1 MNRTKIEHLVTCLAT
16 MPYVY
21 TACPVCV
28 TCTGGTG
35 GKFQPVSITE
45 SHVLTL
51 AARSYALLVLTIA
64 LYTHFE
70 QSYLVS

>member
-16 MPYVY
+16 MLYVY

-28 TCTGGTG
+28 TVLAVLVVNSNR
-35 GKFQPVSITE
+35 FQSQ

-51 AARSYALLVLTIA
+51 PARSYALLVLAIA